1 MRSNDQQ
8 LIKALKAGKENA
20 YRQLYE
26 KHYSLLCGIA
36 YNYTNDTFIAEEIV
50 SEVMVNLY
58 SIRENLD
65 IKVSLRKYLSTAVRY
80 RCLNYLL
87 SQSKHPEVNFS
98 ELDDTAR
105 LMKVESGLPL
115 GTLLEAELEEKVKAA
130 IRTIPIDSRRVFMLS
145 RFHEMTYVEISERLG
160 ISVNTVK
167 YHIKQA
173 LAHLRKELE
182 TYLKK

>member
-1 MRSNDQQ
+1 MYSDDQQ
-8 LIKALKAGKENA
+8 LIKGLKAGKENA
-20 YRQLYE
+20 YRHLYE

-36 YNYTNDTFIAEEIV
+36 FNYTNDTFQAEEIV
-50 SEVMVNLY
+50 SEVMMNLY
-58 SIRENLD
+58 AIREHLD
-65 IKVSLRKYLSTAVRY
+65 IKVSLRKYLSAAVRY

-87 SQSKHPEVNFS
+87 SQSRHPEVNFS

-115 GTLLEAELEEKVKAA
+115 GTLLDAELEDKVKAA
-130 IRTIPIDSRRVFMLS
+130 IRTIPSSSRRVFILS
-145 RFHEMTYVEISERLG
+145 RFHDMKYVEISEKLD

-173 LAHLRKELE
+173 LAHIRRELEPYLRK
-182 TYLKK
+182 